1 MMLNYSAEIRWF
13 LHGPIPGAMAD
24 WFAIDML
31 GSEPEERSDDYIL
44 LPLCP
49 SAGIKLREGKLQ
61 VKSLCREP
69 SPLMITSEI
78 NGWASR
84 WVKWSLDLTTSSARN
99 FYRQN
104 DTIRVQKRRWQRK
117 LSLDGDFAEE
127 IPHGSRAECGCTME
141 LAALQVEAD
150 IWWTLALES
159 FGDPSTIQDSLQ
171 RCILHFLRRSPPPI
185 RLLAA
190 DSKSY
195 SEWLEVVARGSAQE
209 PPLSGPS
216 GSAGF
221 GTPPSLGGS
230 SASSGASMR
239 SMLSAILGSGNATS
253 PTTGK

>member
-1 MMLNYSAEIRWF
+1 MLNYSAEIRWF
-13 LHGPIPGAMAD
+13 LHGPIPGAVAE
-24 WFAIDML
+24 WFAIDTL

-84 WVKWSLDLTTSSARN
+84 WVKWSLDLTSSSARN

-104 DTIRVQKRRWQRK
+104 DTIRVQKKRWQRK
-117 LSLDGDFAEE
+117 LALDGDFAEE
-127 IPHGSRAECGCTME
+127 VAPGSRAERGCTME
-141 LAALQVEAD
+141 LATLQVEAD

-159 FGDPSTIQDSLQ
+159 FGGPSTIQDSLQ

-195 SEWLEVVARGSAQE
+195 SEWLEIVARGSSQE
-209 PPLSGPS
+209 PPVSSPPRSG
-216 GSAGF
+216 AF
-221 GTPPSLGGS
+221 GNTPSLGGTS
-230 SASSGASMR
+230 PGAASMR
-239 SMLSAILGSGNATS
+239 SMLSSILGAGNDTS
-253 PTTGK
+253 ATTGK